1 MANSKTLWK
10 SFVVFLAPMM
20 LSNVLQSLFGTINN
34 IYLGQMIGV
43 EALAAVSLLFPL
55 VLARRIS
62 SPRLAQRSLH
72 IVLWSS
78 VLFGMATVVSGMM
91 RASGA
96 VFAPMALSILAIA
109 AVEVPSAVLLSR
121 SIGVEGIWAAYPIT
135 FTAMFILQMS
145 YYMLV
150 WRKRK
155 IERLI

>member
-1 MANSKTLWK
+1 VADNKTLWK

-34 IYLGQMIGV
+34 LYLGQMIGV
-43 EALAAVSLLFPL
+43 EALAAVSVLFPV

-62 SPRLAQRSLH
+62 SPHLAQRLLH
-72 IVLWSS
+72 
-78 VLFGMATVVSGMM
+78 MM
-91 RASGA
+91 RASGT

-109 AVEVPSAVLLSR
+109 AVEVPSAVILSR

-145 YYMLV
+145 YYVLV
-150 WRKRK
+150 WRRRTVQ
-155 IERLI
+155 RLI